1 MREEF
6 KTSLKILWI
15 TYISLF
21 IVLLDKCVIFELF
34 NESNLILNFFNKI
47 NFESLIGQ
55 SSLVFFIMFFFM
67 NFFITKSKMNEVI
80 IYEDDNIENKIEQRL
95 ILYKVLIIVSIIIGG
110 YCSLNTKN
118 NDIIFISI
126 YLIIV
131 SILIHY
137 SKRGYCISYMY
148 DRKLQWQKQISNE
161 EIYNDTHKWRLKQ
174 KFNGIVYVDKRYRFR
189 QILQYIPTIFI
200 SLIFMILGSL
210 LIKITMGYLLI
221 VNIMSIIEYLFNLHT
236 FISGTCTSVTENRG
250 RHSIIYRI
258 VVTDYEKKVEKKFAI
273 NDLFN
278 ISEMDRVEVVYGIFS
293 KRCIMVNNV
302 VNKPR
307 KYTGSYVLLFILLL
321 NLGIYFKDYY
331 LAKKYFENAYNE
343 ENYYDEVYNDY
354 YEDDDPYKK
363 FDEYDKDLIFTNQE
377 ISYLYDTVD
386 KNTLDYAILEPNEYY
401 VESTFNTFE
410 HYDGMV
416 DRQIVDDKKF
426 GKILYHFGYDS
437 LVQNTTIH
445 KETALYLI
453 NKILPDDI
461 VEERILN
468 NKEYGI
474 ECRVYKSSKGTF
486 VVRMGQNQYFNGE
499 EPYYNEN
506 EIVDITY
513 LKLIEE

>member
-189 QILQYIPTIFI
+189 QIPQYIPTIFI

-210 LIKITMGYLLI
+210 LIKITMGY
-221 VNIMSIIEYLFNLHT
+221 
-236 FISGTCTSVTENRG
+236 
-250 RHSIIYRI
+250 
-258 VVTDYEKKVEKKFAI
+258 
-273 NDLFN
+273 
-278 ISEMDRVEVVYGIFS
+278 
-293 KRCIMVNNV
+293 
-302 VNKPR
+302 
-307 KYTGSYVLLFILLL
+307 
-321 NLGIYFKDYY
+321 
-331 LAKKYFENAYNE
+331 
-343 ENYYDEVYNDY
+343 
-354 YEDDDPYKK
+354 
-363 FDEYDKDLIFTNQE
+363 LIFTNQE